1 MNYTSKG
8 AATALLAAMS
18 IAGTASPAAA
28 SIVGKPAA
36 VVQLDENGMIAIAGI
51 EADAALTAM
60 YDQSPAEVFEY
71 AMDVN
76 GIHCTT
82 NNNAGCNT
90 VAGCGGTF
98 V

>member
-1 MNYTSKG
+1 MDNQGKG
-8 AATALLAAMS
+8 TAAALLAAVAM
-18 IAGTASPAAA
+18 IGTAAPAAA
-28 SIVGKPAA
+28 SATAPRHPIVH
-36 VVQLDENGMIAIAGI
+36 VDENGMIAIAGI

-60 YDQSPAEVFEY
+60 YEKSPAGVFEY